1 MEADFMY
8 SDLIIKEEMH
18 AKRINH
24 VVLYF
29 RSVQG
34 MVLVKLIQW
43 LVGKETVV
51 GKDKWRRSSTDLKV

>member
-24 VVLYF
+24 VVF
-29 RSVQG
+29 FISGQCRE
-34 MVLVKLIQW
+34 W
-43 LVGKETVV
+43 C
-51 GKDKWRRSSTDLKV
+51 

>member
-24 VVLYF
+24 VVFLF
-29 RSVQG
+29 QVSAGNGVS
-34 MVLVKLIQW
+34 
-43 LVGKETVV
+43 EA
-51 GKDKWRRSSTDLKV
+51 STMIGR

>member
-34 MVLVKLIQW
+34 MVLVKLIQ
-43 LVGKETVV
+43 
-51 GKDKWRRSSTDLKV
+51 

>member
-1 MEADFMY
+1 MY

-18 AKRINH
+18 AKCINH

-34 MVLVKLIQW
+34 MVLVKLIQ
-43 LVGKETVV
+43 
-51 GKDKWRRSSTDLKV
+51 